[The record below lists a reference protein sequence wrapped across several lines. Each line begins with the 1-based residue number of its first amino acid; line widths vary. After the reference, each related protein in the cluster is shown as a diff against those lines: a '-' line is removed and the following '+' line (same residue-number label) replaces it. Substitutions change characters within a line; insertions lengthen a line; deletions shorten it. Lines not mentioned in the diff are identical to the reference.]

1 MPHDSADQGGP
12 AMRVLRVTT
21 AVALLLGIM
30 GLLGGVDAQQC
41 PKGKLRIYTS
51 WPMQGAMLPEGTG
64 MKNGVDLAVA
74 EANGAVAGYCLEV
87 VNLDDASP
95 QTGKWDGAVEAENA
109 NKAVGDPLA
118 IVYVGTYNSG
128 AAKVS
133 IPITNRAHMAQVTPA
148 NTYPGLTKKR
158 GAAPGEPEIYRPGG
172 FVNYFRPIPADDI
185 QGAVA
190 AKWAKRLGVKK
201 VFILNDQ
208 ELYGKGIADVFE
220 ATAKKL
226 GLPVVANEGIDWKQP
241 DQKPVLTKIRA
252 SGADLVYLGG
262 VIETG
267 AQVVIRQMKE
277 VGLTAP
283 RTRFMGPDGLLEEE
297 LLKGATCD
305 AALGTE
311 MRITFAGLPF
321 EKMRGV
327 GAKTYETYKSKYGKE
342 PTSYALYAAEG
353 TRVII
358 DALKRSA
365 SEIER
370 AKDVTAKREA
380 LRKAIAST
388 KSFDGITGEG
398 SCEGKGDAANDRLSG
413 SRAGRPA
420 PPPGGKSQYK
430 TTREWPACSGGRR
443 QGGAP
448 GVPGGPRGG
457 GGGGGPPHAPPCRTI
472 GP

>member
-1 MPHDSADQGGP
+1 
-12 AMRVLRVTT
+12 MRRWGWLGTFGAAVLVM
-21 AVALLLGIM
+21 VATIPM
-30 GLLGGVDAQQC
+30 DATAQQC

-51 WPMQGAMLPEGTG
+51 WPMQGAMIPEGTG
-64 MKNGVDLAVA
+64 MKNGVDLAVS
-74 EANGAVAGYCLEV
+74 EAGGAVAGYCLEV

-109 NKAVGDPLA
+109 NKAIGDPLA
-118 IVYVGTYNSG
+118 IVYIGTYNSG

-133 IPITNRAHMAQVTPA
+133 IPITNRAHMAQMTPA

-172 FVNYFRPIPADDI
+172 YVNYFRPIPADDI
-185 QGAVA
+185 QGAVG
-190 AKWAKRLGVKK
+190 AKWAKRMGAKK
-201 VFILNDQ
+201 VYVLNDQ

-220 ATAKKL
+220 ATAKKI

-267 AQVVIRQMKE
+267 AQVIIRQMKE

-305 AALGTE
+305 AALATD
-311 MRITFAGLPF
+311 MRVTFAGLPF

-327 GAKTYETYKSKYGKE
+327 GAKTYENYKAKFGKE

-358 DALKRSA
+358 DAIKRSA
-365 SEIER
+365 PVIEKAR
-370 AKDVTAKREA
+370 DVTDKREA
-380 LRKAIAST
+380 LRKAIAAT
-388 KSFDGITGEG
+388 KNFEGINGKWSFDEN
-398 SCEGKGDAANDRLSG
+398 GDVDYDTMSG
-413 SRAGRPA
+413 FKAVKADTPIGC
-420 PPPGGKSQYK
+420 KFQF
-430 TTREWPACSGGRR
+430 E
-443 QGGAP
+443 
-448 GVPGGPRGG
+448 
-457 GGGGGPPHAPPCRTI
+457 TI
-472 GP
+472 LE

>member
-1 MPHDSADQGGP
+1 
-12 AMRVLRVTT
+12 MRLSRV
-21 AVALLLGIM
+21 AVAVVALAGIVTFFAST
-30 GLLGGVDAQQC
+30 GAQSC
-41 PKGKLRIYTS
+41 PKGKLRFYTS

-74 EANGAVAGYCLEV
+74 EAGGVVAGYCIEV

-109 NKAVGDPLA
+109 NKAVADQQA
-118 IVYVGTYNSG
+118 IVYIGTYNSG

-172 FVNYFRPIPADDI
+172 YVNYFRPIPADDI

-190 AKWAKRLGVKK
+190 AKWAKRMGVKK
-201 VFILNDQ
+201 AYLLNDQ

-220 ATAKKL
+220 ATAKKI
-226 GLPVVANEGIDWKQP
+226 GLAVVANEGIDWKQP

-252 SGADLVYLGG
+252 SGADLVYMGG

-267 AQVVIRQMKE
+267 AQVIIRQMKE
-277 VGLTAP
+277 VGLVAP
-283 RTRFMGPDGLLEEE
+283 RTRFLGPDGLLEEE

-305 AALGTE
+305 AALATE

-327 GAKTYETYKSKYGKE
+327 GAKTYEGYKGKYGKE
-342 PTSYALYAAEG
+342 PTSYALYAVEG

-358 DALKRSA
+358 EALKRA
-365 SEIER
+365 APAIEK
-370 AKDVTAKREA
+370 AKDVTEKREA

-388 KSFDGITGEG
+388 KNFEGINGKWSFDEN
-398 SCEGKGDAANDRLSG
+398 GDVDYDTMSG
-413 SRAGRPA
+413 FKVVKAD
-420 PPPGGKSQYK
+420 
-430 TTREWPACSGGRR
+430 
-443 QGGAP
+443 
-448 GVPGGPRGG
+448 GPLG
-457 GGGGGPPHAPPCRTI
+457 CKFSFETI
-472 GP
+472 LE

>member
-1 MPHDSADQGGP
+1 
-12 AMRVLRVTT
+12 MRVSRVITL
-21 AVALLLGIM
+21 AVVLVSLVAA
-30 GLLGGVDAQQC
+30 GGNAAAQQSC
-41 PKGKLRIYTS
+41 PKGKLRLYTS

-74 EANGAVAGYCLEV
+74 EVNGAVAGYCLEV

-118 IVYVGTYNSG
+118 IVYIGTYNSG

-190 AKWAKRLGVKK
+190 AKWAKHLGVKK
-201 VFILNDQ
+201 VYILNDQ

-220 ATAKKL
+220 ATAKKI
-226 GLPVVANEGIDWKQP
+226 GLP
-241 DQKPVLTKIRA
+241 
-252 SGADLVYLGG
+252 DLVYLGG

-267 AQVVIRQMKE
+267 AQVIIRQMKE

-327 GAKTYETYKSKYGKE
+327 GAKTYETYKAKYGKE

-358 DALKRSA
+358 DAIKRA
-365 SEIER
+365 APTIEK
-370 AKDVTAKREA
+370 AKDVAEKREA
-380 LRKAIAST
+380 VRKAIAST
-388 KSFDGITGEG
+388 KNFEGINGKWSFDEN
-398 SCEGKGDAANDRLSG
+398 GDVDYDTMSG
-413 SRAGRPA
+413 FKAV
-420 PPPGGKSQYK
+420 K
-430 TTREWPACSGGRR
+430 TDTPLGCKFQFE
-443 QGGAP
+443 
-448 GVPGGPRGG
+448 
-457 GGGGGPPHAPPCRTI
+457 TI
-472 GP
+472 LE